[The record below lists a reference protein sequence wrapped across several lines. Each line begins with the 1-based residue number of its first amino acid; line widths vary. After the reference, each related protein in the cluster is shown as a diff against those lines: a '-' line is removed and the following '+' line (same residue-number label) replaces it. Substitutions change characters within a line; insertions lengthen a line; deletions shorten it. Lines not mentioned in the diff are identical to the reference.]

1 MIKVDNKNYT
11 GRKYLLTNLRADE
24 KAIMKAGGFL
34 KTFAIYSPIKDTV
47 TKVYYDTPDAYFQS
61 IGIIININQY
71 KGKDKAELILRYDSP
86 TERINFLNDIPDT
99 FIFRIDKFKKINSM
113 YEELEDYLIQ
123 LYPTGFGTD
132 IKDKIKALKPYLK
145 VNKKRKRYKVV
156 NPNGLKVIMSFEES
170 KFYNRFNGNNS
181 VKLDV
186 LELRLDSDFARTIKL
201 FQNFE
206 HELILQD
213 TSIIK
218 LEHSDLFIGQEYL
231 GIKLNL
237 TERVGSLNTTQKS
250 LKSIKQLKSGKTD
263 IKSTNN
269 NNQNKQ
275 TSKNETENTKPKKK
289 GFFSFFKK

>member
-132 IKDKIKALKPYLK
+132 IKDKIKALKPYLE

-156 NPNGLKVIMSFEES
+156 NPNGVKVIMSFE
-170 KFYNRFNGNNS
+170 
-181 VKLDV
+181 
-186 LELRLDSDFARTIKL
+186 
-201 FQNFE
+201 
-206 HELILQD
+206 
-213 TSIIK
+213 
-218 LEHSDLFIGQEYL
+218 
-231 GIKLNL
+231 
-237 TERVGSLNTTQKS
+237 
-250 LKSIKQLKSGKTD
+250 
-263 IKSTNN
+263 
-269 NNQNKQ
+269 
-275 TSKNETENTKPKKK
+275 
-289 GFFSFFKK
+289 